1 MLSRGGVAALLA
13 ACAGGTPAAQAATTG
28 VLRNLVAFPDLLPA
42 FHDGG
47 ALPLLLQLVSLGTP
61 RAQELA
67 LACL

>member
-13 ACAGGTPAAQAATTG
+13 ACACSTPAAQAATAR
-28 VLRNLVAFPDLLPA
+28 VLRNLVVFPDLLPA
-42 FHDGG
+42 FRDEGV
-47 ALPLLLQLVSLGTP
+47 LPLLLQLVSLGTP